1 MQPPSVSVVSVFSQ
15 RWAERVQAMALVEV
29 QYKATERLHE
39 LVNDLIDGC
48 LATQTMTES
57 LGLVSEMH

>member
-1 MQPPSVSVVSVFSQ
+1 MASVFSQ
-15 RWAERVQAMALVEV
+15 RWAEQVQAMALVEA

-48 LATQTMTES
+48 LATQTMTGS
-57 LGLVSEMH
+57 PGLVSEMR